1 MVSRGFALKSTRPP
15 RHPKLLDENTVGF
28 NSNDDTT
35 IKKDTIGSDNVVLKG
50 YALKSTRAP
59 RNPQKLNENC
69 GGHIDDGERDLLGV
83 DLWESR
89 NSEKRGKA
97 LWKLVQCAK
106 RSRSPQRIL
115 QTFLEGAAMK
125 QNLNTRESPTREESD
140 SQISKYCPSAVEL
153 EAVDINEKAS
163 PGKEETK
170 SQLMVTSTCIPAQFT
185 KEQEIESIDLN
196 NDVEAGLGGEITYNH
211 PNPINKLIELV
222 SLPLSEQTFTE
233 ELIIENDLRIQD
245 SENPKVVEGRKNKQE
260 GKYTKETK
268 EKKNEKEKC
277 QNSKVRQSTV
287 KAKRSNVSAQVKK
300 SKSGNTFSE
309 ISRNREPLRARDTH
323 TCPVCK
329 ASFSKVGNL
338 NVHIL
343 IHSDEKPYKCAH
355 CERGF
360 SHQSTLK
367 SHVLIHNGEKP
378 QSCSRCDYTC
388 RQVGTLNSHIKKKH
402 AK

>member
-15 RHPKLLDENTVGF
+15 RHPKILDENTLGLD
-28 NSNDDTT
+28 SNDT
-35 IKKDTIGSDNVVLKG
+35 IKKDTIGSDNIVLKG

-59 RNPQKLNENC
+59 RNPQRLNESC
-69 GGHIDDGERDLLGV
+69 MGHFDDGGRDLLGGNF
-83 DLWESR
+83 WESQ

-115 QTFLEGAAMK
+115 QTFLEKAAMK
-125 QNLNTRESPTREESD
+125 QNLNTRENPTREESD
-140 SQISKYCPSAVEL
+140 CQISKYCPSAVEL
-153 EAVDINEKAS
+153 ETVDMDEKAS
-163 PGKEETK
+163 LGKEETK

-185 KEQEIESIDLN
+185 KEQGIENIDLD
-196 NDVEAGLGGEITYNH
+196 NDVETGLGGEITSNY

-233 ELIIENDLRIQD
+233 ELIIEKDLGIQD
-245 SENPKVVEGRKNKQE
+245 NENPKVVEGSKNKQE
-260 GKYTKETK
+260 GKYTE

-277 QNSKVRQSTV
+277 QNSKFRQNTV

-300 SKSGNTFSE
+300 SKSENTFSE
-309 ISRNREPLRARDTH
+309 ISENREPLGARTTH
-323 TCPVCK
+323 ICAVCK

-338 NVHIL
+338 NVHVL
-343 IHSDEKPYKCAH
+343 IHSDEKPYKCSH
-355 CERGF
+355 CDRGF

-367 SHVLIHNGEKP
+367 SHVLIHSGQKP